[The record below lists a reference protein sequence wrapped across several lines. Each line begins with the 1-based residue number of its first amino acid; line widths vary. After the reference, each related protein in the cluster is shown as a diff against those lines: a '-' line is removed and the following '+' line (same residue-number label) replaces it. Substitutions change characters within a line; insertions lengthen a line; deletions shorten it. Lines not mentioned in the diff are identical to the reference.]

1 MGKYLEIAQR
11 VLEQGSQDGVEDR
24 RVNADQSLATESIG
38 VGENRRREIS
48 EICEISPVGDDALRE
63 ALEDDW
69 DEVSNDP
76 AQLEA
81 ARFLVAEAKQVSNGV
96 IPDRYT
102 QKTECKFCGP
112 VFVYE
117 GYPQPANNCPWC
129 FNRIKGLPI
138 PEVK

>member
-1 MGKYLEIAQR
+1 MSLFDVVAER
-11 VLEQGSQDGVEDR
+11 FERPVRGSKGPKRSESTFKGLKEPR
-24 RVNADQSLATESIG
+24 EPRPMASKLRATDSSDKE
-38 VGENRRREIS
+38 
-48 EICEISPVGDDALRE
+48 LRE
-63 ALEDDW
+63 VLGDDW

-81 ARFLVAEAKQVSNGV
+81 ARFLVTEAKQVSNGV